1 MSIRSTGFTLV
12 HLSMSSLTLWIL
24 VHPKTLDR
32 KCWSFPSQLCF
43 SISPFG
49 SISVFDVWCTH
60 LWLFCLLSEPASGSW
75 LHSLWALTHPVLK
88 PTFIGSS
95 FLLPHQLLGAVLSCI
110 CAITFKTDVC
120 FVEKHSLIF
129 FLLATLISVI
139 SSSILLFLK
148 ETVIFFYL
156 HFCGLWNHGSLIGE
170 LTRIALG
177 N

>member
-1 MSIRSTGFTLV
+1 MLKLPIATVFFNSPLRFYQRIWCRV
-12 HLSMSSLTLWIL
+12 HTSLT
-24 VHPKTLDR
+24 
-32 KCWSFPSQLCF
+32 
-43 SISPFG
+43 
-49 SISVFDVWCTH
+49 
-60 LWLFCLLSEPASGSW
+60 FCLLSEPASGSW

-95 FLLPHQLLGAVLSCI
+95 FLLPHQLLGAILSRI

-129 FLLATLISVI
+129 FLLTTLISVI

-148 ETVIFFYL
+148 ETVIFFYF
-156 HFCGLWNHGSLIGE
+156 HFRGLWNHGSLIGE
-170 LTRIALG
+170 LTRIVLG